1 MMARTVRPAIT
12 PTQRVLE
19 PICKLI
25 ALRVQ
30 LAEVGMQPK
39 NAPTTLPTPFA
50 TSSWLA

>member
-1 MMARTVRPAIT
+1 MIARTVTPEIT
-12 PTQRVLE
+12 PTQRVLD

-50 TSSWLA
+50 VSSWFA